1 LFQGVKAGAGHNAQR
16 VVEDHESDKDKER
29 NSMNRAI
36 SLALFIGGIVLI
48 AYGISASNSFSSGIS
63 RAFIGAPT
71 EKTTWLLIC
80 GGAAAIVGHAGMIRG
95 SRKP

>member
-1 LFQGVKAGAGHNAQR
+1 VAGKNLPAEPLFSSRN
-16 VVEDHESDKDKER
+16 HEFLWDGTER